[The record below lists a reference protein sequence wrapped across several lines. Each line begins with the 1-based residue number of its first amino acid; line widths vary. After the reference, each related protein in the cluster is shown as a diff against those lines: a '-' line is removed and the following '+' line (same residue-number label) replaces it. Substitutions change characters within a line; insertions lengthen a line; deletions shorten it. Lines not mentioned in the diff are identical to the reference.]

1 MKTKSTPFSTR
12 HPKVVMVFE
21 KEDDISGISAIIS
34 NNINEYRAIPLDDET
49 NNFLDETKPSIIIF
63 ALSTVDQCIEY
74 YSELLADKHL
84 KNPHFA
90 ILLCKNK
97 ESGLAFRC
105 CMKGLF
111 DNYFIFQ
118 PLFEKLRL
126 LMIIQSG
133 LVQCKVKDSFDE
145 FNNAT
150 FEQFD
155 ENITKLIDESSQC
168 KRDLLDRL
176 NKLDSSIVQVEQKA
190 EQLGISKPKINHEPL
205 SSSPQELISSIK
217 QNCVEP
223 LLKHLEDDIKT
234 SLDNIIQ
241 QLLTQQI
248 AMKTAATKSKGLIHH
263 VPSIKKRNTLKEEL
277 HNEQDQEKHAEAS
290 GGSKGLIHHTP
301 SLKKRDEAKD
311 LTSNAGESE
320 QCIAPITE
328 AAATERNKK
337 KVLIV
342 EDNALYR
349 ELLKSVLGKESYE
362 ITEAEDGLQA
372 LKIIKDNTFD
382 LIIMDLFMPNLDGL
396 NATKQIRQ
404 LSQGIDIPVIA
415 LTGNKNKENVKKWAH
430 YGLKGYIIKPSNREE
445 ILKTV
450 RSALING

>member
-1 MKTKSTPFSTR
+1 MKIKSAPLSTR
-12 HPKVVMVFE
+12 HPQVVMVFE
-21 KEDDISGISAIIS
+21 KEDDISGISTIIS
-34 NNINEYRAIPLDDET
+34 NNINDYRAILLDDDT

-63 ALSTVDQCIEY
+63 ALSTVDKCIEY
-74 YSELLADKHL
+74 YSELLAEQHL
-84 KNPHFA
+84 KSQHFA

-133 LVQCKVKDSFDE
+133 LVQCKVKDSINE
-145 FNNAT
+145 FNSAT

-155 ENITKLIDESSQC
+155 EDITRLIDESSQC
-168 KRDLLDRL
+168 KRDLLERL
-176 NKLDSSIVQVEQKA
+176 DKLDNGIEQVEQ
-190 EQLGISKPKINHEPL
+190 LDISNSKISDKQL

-217 QNCVEP
+217 QNCVDP

-248 AMKTAATKSKGLIHH
+248 AIKTAATKSKGLIHH

-277 HNEQDQEKHAEAS
+277 DNEQDQEKEKHAEAS
-290 GGSKGLIHHTP
+290 EGSKGLIHHTP
-301 SLKKRDEAKD
+301 SLKKRDETED
-311 LTSNAGESE
+311 PTSDTGESE
-320 QCIAPITE
+320 QRIAPIAE
-328 AAATERNKK
+328 AAAVEGNKK

-450 RSALING
+450 KSALISV

>member
-1 MKTKSTPFSTR
+1 MKIKSAPLSTR
-12 HPKVVMVFE
+12 HPQVVMVFE
-21 KEDDISGISAIIS
+21 KEDDISGISTIIS
-34 NNINEYRAIPLDDET
+34 NNINDYRAILLDDDA

-63 ALSTVDQCIEY
+63 ALSTVDKCIEY
-74 YSELLADKHL
+74 YSELLAEQHL
-84 KNPHFA
+84 KSQHFA

-133 LVQCKVKDSFDE
+133 LVQCKVKDSIDE
-145 FNNAT
+145 FNSAT

-155 ENITKLIDESSQC
+155 EDITRLIDESSQC
-168 KRDLLDRL
+168 KRDLLERL
-176 NKLDSSIVQVEQKA
+176 DKLDNGIEQVEQLDISNSKISD
-190 EQLGISKPKINHEPL
+190 EQL

-217 QNCVEP
+217 QNCVDP

-248 AMKTAATKSKGLIHH
+248 AIKTAATKSKGLIHH

-277 HNEQDQEKHAEAS
+277 DNEQDQEKEKHVEAS

-301 SLKKRDEAKD
+301 SLKKRDETED
-311 LTSNAGESE
+311 PSSDTGESE
-320 QCIAPITE
+320 QCIAPIAE
-328 AAATERNKK
+328 AAAVEGNKK

-450 RSALING
+450 KSALISV

>member
-1 MKTKSTPFSTR
+1 MKIKSAPLSTR
-12 HPKVVMVFE
+12 HPQVVMVFE
-21 KEDDISGISAIIS
+21 KEDDISGISTIIS
-34 NNINEYRAIPLDDET
+34 NNINDYRAILLDDDT

-63 ALSTVDQCIEY
+63 ALSTVDKCIEY
-74 YSELLADKHL
+74 YSELLAEQHL
-84 KNPHFA
+84 KSQHFA

-133 LVQCKVKDSFDE
+133 LVQCKVKDSIDE
-145 FNNAT
+145 FNSAT

-155 ENITKLIDESSQC
+155 EDITRLIDESSQC
-168 KRDLLDRL
+168 KRDLLERL
-176 NKLDSSIVQVEQKA
+176 DKLDNSIEQVEQLDISNSKISD
-190 EQLGISKPKINHEPL
+190 EQL

-217 QNCVEP
+217 QNCVDP

-248 AMKTAATKSKGLIHH
+248 AIKTAATKSKGLIHH

-277 HNEQDQEKHAEAS
+277 DNEQDQEKEKHVEAS

-301 SLKKRDEAKD
+301 SLKKRDETED
-311 LTSNAGESE
+311 PSSDTGESE

-328 AAATERNKK
+328 AVAVEGNKK

-450 RSALING
+450 KSALISV